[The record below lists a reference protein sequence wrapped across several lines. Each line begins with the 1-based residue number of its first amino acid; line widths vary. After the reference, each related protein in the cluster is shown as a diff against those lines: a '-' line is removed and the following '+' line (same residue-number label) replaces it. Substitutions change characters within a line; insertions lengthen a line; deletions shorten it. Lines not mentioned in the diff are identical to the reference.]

1 MPFVAPEGKPWKTGS
16 AFLDTLMEMV
26 APQTAEGAVGGLG
39 PSPVGVIRIA
49 DPGIRALYRTLTQRT
64 PKLIRRAEAL
74 PEAVS
79 VIKEKPTLGSTAA
92 GEFSPEEALI
102 RLDPKYADPRNPYS
116 PTALAHELQH
126 FATTKPSWAAA
137 QLNPK
142 ETLRL
147 AETLAQRMRDPWW
160 KASLESHLKPARYPA
175 RYAVQDDTSSYQ
187 ALMEALAYPV
197 NELLFPSG
205 NVISRG
211 SAINIPLERY
221 LESLGYGIR

>member
-1 MPFVAPEGKPWKTGS
+1 MPRFVAPEGKPWKTGS

-39 PSPVGVIRIA
+39 PSPVGVVRMV
-49 DPGIRALYRTLTQRT
+49 DPGIKALYRTLTQRT
-64 PKLIRRAEAL
+64 PKLIKRAEAL
-74 PEAVS
+74 PEAVY
-79 VIKEKPTLGSTAA
+79 VIKEKPTLGPQVA
-92 GEFSPEEALI
+92 GEFSPGEALI

-137 QLNPK
+137 QSNPK
-142 ETLRL
+142 EALRL
-147 AETLAQRMRDPWW
+147 AETLAQHMQDPWW
-160 KASLESHLKPARYPA
+160 KSSLESHLKPARYPA
-175 RYAVQDDTSSYQ
+175 QRETSYYH
-187 ALMEALAYPV
+187 ALMEALAYPI

-205 NVISRG
+205 NTISRG